1 MLKKISTK
9 IRFDKEMAKKIGERF
24 LLTTKLY
31 NIAKDAAILV
41 PKNHNLEG
49 KSAIQMEG
57 TAVKTKDNM
66 TTKQIAT
73 QKIHANKLH
82 AKLGHPGED
91 RIRAT
96 TKHLYYSIKDTLEVC
111 ECCAKAKSNHKLL
124 HKVEEERDLQQGKIF
139 YLDISSQK

>member
-31 NIAKDAAILV
+31 NIAKDASILV

-57 TAVKTKDNM
+57 KAVKTKENM
-66 TTKQIAT
+66 IT
-73 QKIHANKLH
+73 
-82 AKLGHPGED
+82 
-91 RIRAT
+91 
-96 TKHLYYSIKDTLEVC
+96 
-111 ECCAKAKSNHKLL
+111 
-124 HKVEEERDLQQGKIF
+124 
-139 YLDISSQK
+139 